1 MYERK
6 KRKRSKEYY
15 RKRAAPFHH
24 QKGGVGMLQLFKKS
38 SEKVGLPPGSPVHVG
53 EIKAEEIK
61 ITLVDYDQTNY
72 EEREIKNIE
81 ESFPFK
87 ETPTVTWIN
96 IDGLH
101 KVDIIE
107 KIGGHFG
114 LHPLVQEDIVHTGQ
128 RPKFENLD
136 EHIFV
141 ILKMFRYREEDDEV
155 EAEQVSIILG
165 SNFVISFQEQ
175 EGDTFDFV
183 RDRLR
188 NNRGRIRRM
197 RADYLAYVL
206 IDSIVDNYFSILEQ
220 YGEKIEALE
229 EELTINPGVE
239 TLNTIHRLKKDIMLL
254 RRSVWPL
261 REVIGALQREESS
274 LIGEAIMVFIR
285 DLYDHTI
292 QVIDSIDTLQEILSG
307 LQDLYLS
314 SVSNK
319 MNEVM
324 KVLTI
329 FAAIFIPLTFMAGI
343 YGMNFEFMPELKL
356 RWAYPAL
363 WVAMIT
369 VALGLLTFFRRRK
382 WL

>member
-1 MYERK
+1 M
-6 KRKRSKEYY
+6 
-15 RKRAAPFHH
+15 
-24 QKGGVGMLQLFKKS
+24 VMLQLFKKA
-38 SEKVGLPPGSPVHVG
+38 SEKAGLPPGSPVHVG
-53 EIKAEEIK
+53 DRKAEEIK
-61 ITLVDYDQTNY
+61 ITLIDYDNTKY
-72 EEREIKNIE
+72 EEREIENIE

-96 IDGLH
+96 VDGLH
-101 KVDIIE
+101 EVDIIE

-141 ILKMFRYREEDDEV
+141 ILKMFYYREDDDEV
-155 EAEQVSIILG
+155 DAEQVSIILG

-175 EGDTFDFV
+175 EGDTFNFV

-188 NNRGRIRRM
+188 KSKGRIRRM
-197 RADYLAYVL
+197 GADYLAYVL
-206 IDSIVDNYFSILEQ
+206 IDSIVDNYFSLLER

-229 EELTINPGVE
+229 EELTADPSIE
-239 TLNTIHRLKKDIMLL
+239 SLNTIHHLKKEIMLL

-261 REVIGALQREESS
+261 REVIGGLQREESS
-274 LIGEAIMVFIR
+274 LIGDAIMVFIR

-343 YGMNFEFMPELKL
+343 YGMNFEYMPELKL
-356 RWAYPAL
+356 HWAYPAL

-369 VALGLLTFFRRRK
+369 VALGLLIFFKRRK

>member
-1 MYERK
+1 
-6 KRKRSKEYY
+6 
-15 RKRAAPFHH
+15 
-24 QKGGVGMLQLFKKS
+24 MLQLFKKAS
-38 SEKVGLPPGSPVHVG
+38 KKAGLPPGSPVHVG
-53 EIKAEEIK
+53 EIKVEEVK
-61 ITLVDYDQTNY
+61 ITLIDYDQTNY
-72 EEREIKNIE
+72 EEREIEHIE

-101 KVDIIE
+101 EVDIVK
-107 KIGGHFG
+107 KIGDHFG

-136 EHIFV
+136 DYILV
-141 ILKMFRYREEDDEV
+141 ILKMLHYREEDDEV
-155 EAEQVSIILG
+155 EAEQVSVIVG
-165 SNFVISFQEQ
+165 SNFVTSFQEQ
-175 EGDTFDFV
+175 EGDTFNFV

-188 NNRGRIRRM
+188 NKRGRIRKM
-197 RADYLAYVL
+197 GADYLAYVL

-229 EELTINPGVE
+229 EELTNNPGVE
-239 TLNTIHRLKKDIMLL
+239 TLNTIHRLKKEIVLL

-261 REVIGALQREESS
+261 REVIGAFEREESS
-274 LIGEAIMVFIR
+274 LISDAIMVFIR

-329 FAAIFIPLTFMAGI
+329 FASIFIPLTFMAGI
-343 YGMNFEFMPELKL
+343 YGMNFEFMPELKV

-363 WVAMIT
+363 WMAMIV

>member
-1 MYERK
+1 
-6 KRKRSKEYY
+6 
-15 RKRAAPFHH
+15 
-24 QKGGVGMLQLFKKS
+24 MLQLFKKS
-38 SEKVGLPPGSPVHVG
+38 SQKAGLPPGSPVHVG
-53 EIKAEEIK
+53 ERKAEEVK
-61 ITLVDYDQTNY
+61 ITLIDYDQTNY
-72 EEREIKNIE
+72 EEREIETIE
-81 ESFPFK
+81 ESLPFK

-101 KVDIIE
+101 EVNIIE

-141 ILKMFRYREEDDEV
+141 ILKMFHYREDVDEV

-175 EGDTFDFV
+175 EGDTFNFV

-188 NNRGRIRRM
+188 KSKGRIRRM
-197 RADYLAYVL
+197 GPDYLAYAL
-206 IDSIVDNYFSILEQ
+206 IDSIVDNYFSLLER
-220 YGEKIEALE
+220 YGEKIEVLE
-229 EELTINPGVE
+229 EELTANPSIE
-239 TLNTIHRLKKDIMLL
+239 TLNTIHHFKKEIMLL

-261 REVIGALQREESS
+261 REVIGGLQREESS
-274 LIGEAIMVFIR
+274 LIGDAIMVFIR

-329 FAAIFIPLTFMAGI
+329 FASIFIPLTFMAGI
-343 YGMNFEFMPELKL
+343 YGMNFEFMPELKV

>member
-1 MYERK
+1 
-6 KRKRSKEYY
+6 
-15 RKRAAPFHH
+15 
-24 QKGGVGMLQLFKKS
+24 MLQLFKKA
-38 SEKVGLPPGSPVHVG
+38 SEKAGLPPGSPVHVG
-53 EIKAEEIK
+53 EIKAEEVK

-72 EEREIKNIE
+72 EEREIENIE

-128 RPKFENLD
+128 RPKYENLD

-141 ILKMFRYREEDDEV
+141 ILKMFRYIEEDDEV

-197 RADYLAYVL
+197 GADYLAYVL

-229 EELTINPGVE
+229 EELTTNPSNE
-239 TLNTIHRLKKDIMLL
+239 TLNTIHHLKREIVLL

-274 LIGEAIMVFIR
+274 LIGEAIVVFIR

-369 VALGLLTFFRRRK
+369 VALGLLAFFRRRK

>member
-1 MYERK
+1 MF
-6 KRKRSKEYY
+6 YY
-15 RKRAAPFHH
+15 R
-24 QKGGVGMLQLFKKS
+24 
-38 SEKVGLPPGSPVHVG
+38 
-53 EIKAEEIK
+53 
-61 ITLVDYDQTNY
+61 
-72 EEREIKNIE
+72 
-81 ESFPFK
+81 
-87 ETPTVTWIN
+87 
-96 IDGLH
+96 
-101 KVDIIE
+101 
-107 KIGGHFG
+107 
-114 LHPLVQEDIVHTGQ
+114 ED
-128 RPKFENLD
+128 
-136 EHIFV
+136 
-141 ILKMFRYREEDDEV
+141 DDEV

-175 EGDTFDFV
+175 EGDTFNFV

-188 NNRGRIRRM
+188 KSKGRIRRM
-197 RADYLAYVL
+197 GADYLAYVL
-206 IDSIVDNYFSILEQ
+206 IDSIVDNYFSLLER

-229 EELTINPGVE
+229 EELTTDPSIE
-239 TLNTIHRLKKDIMLL
+239 TLNTIHRLKKEIMLL

-261 REVIGALQREESS
+261 REVIGGLQREESS
-274 LIGEAIMVFIR
+274 LISDAIMVFLR

-292 QVIDSIDTLQEILSG
+292 QIIDSIDTLQEILSG

-329 FAAIFIPLTFMAGI
+329 FASIFIPLTFMAGI

-363 WVAMIT
+363 WVAMIA

>member
-1 MYERK
+1 
-6 KRKRSKEYY
+6 
-15 RKRAAPFHH
+15 
-24 QKGGVGMLQLFKKS
+24 MLQLFKKA
-38 SEKVGLPPGSPVHVG
+38 SEKAGLPPGSPVHVG
-53 EIKAEEIK
+53 EIKAEKIK
-61 ITLVDYDQTNY
+61 ITLIDYDNTNY
-72 EEREIKNIE
+72 EEREIENIE

-114 LHPLVQEDIVHTGQ
+114 LHSLVQEDIVHTGQ

-136 EHIFV
+136 EHLFV
-141 ILKMFRYREEDDEV
+141 ILKMFYYKEEEDEV
-155 EAEQVSIILG
+155 EAEQISIILG

-175 EGDTFDFV
+175 EGDTFNFV

-188 NNRGRIRRM
+188 KSKGRIRRM
-197 RADYLAYVL
+197 GADYLAYAL
-206 IDSIVDNYFSILEQ
+206 IDSVVDNYFSILEK
-220 YGEKIEALE
+220 YGEKVEGLE
-229 EELTINPGVE
+229 EELTANPGIE
-239 TLNTIHRLKKDIMLL
+239 TLNTIHRLKKEIVLL

-261 REVIGALQREESS
+261 REVIGGLEREESELVS
-274 LIGEAIMVFIR
+274 DAIMVFIR

-329 FAAIFIPLTFMAGI
+329 FASIFIPLTFMAGI
-343 YGMNFEFMPELKL
+343 YGMNFEFMPELKV

-363 WVAMIT
+363 WVAMIV
-369 VALGLLTFFRRRK
+369 VALGLVAFFRRRK

>member
-1 MYERK
+1 
-6 KRKRSKEYY
+6 
-15 RKRAAPFHH
+15 
-24 QKGGVGMLQLFKKS
+24 MLQLFKKA
-38 SEKVGLPPGSPVHVG
+38 SEKAGLPPGSPVHVG
-53 EIKAEEIK
+53 EIKVDEVT
-61 ITLVDYDQTNY
+61 ITLIDYDQTNY
-72 EEREIKNIE
+72 KELEIENIE

-87 ETPTVTWIN
+87 ETPTITWIN
-96 IDGLH
+96 INGLH
-101 KVDIIE
+101 EVDIIK
-107 KIGGHFG
+107 KIGKHFN
-114 LHPLVQEDIVHTGQ
+114 LHSLVQEDIVHTGQ
-128 RPKFENLD
+128 RPKLENLE
-136 EHIFV
+136 EHLFV
-141 ILKMFRYREEDDEV
+141 ILKMFYYREEEDEV

-165 SNFVISFQEQ
+165 SDFVISFQEE
-175 EGDTFDFV
+175 EGDTFNFV

-197 RADYLAYVL
+197 GADYLAYVL
-206 IDSIVDNYFSILEQ
+206 IDSIVDNYFSILEK

-229 EELTINPGVE
+229 EELTTNSGIE
-239 TLNTIHRLKKDIMLL
+239 TLNTIHRLKKDIVLL
-254 RRSVWPL
+254 RRFVWPL
-261 REVIGALQREESS
+261 REVIGGLQREESS
-274 LIGEAIMVFIR
+274 LISDSIMVFIR

-329 FAAIFIPLTFMAGI
+329 FASIFIPLTFMAGI

-369 VALGLLTFFRRRK
+369 VALGLLIFFRRRK

>member
-1 MYERK
+1 M
-6 KRKRSKEYY
+6 
-15 RKRAAPFHH
+15 
-24 QKGGVGMLQLFKKS
+24 VMLQLFKKA
-38 SEKVGLPPGSPVHVG
+38 SEKAGLPPGSPVHVG
-53 EIKAEEIK
+53 DRKAEEIK
-61 ITLVDYDQTNY
+61 ITLIDYDNTKY
-72 EEREIKNIE
+72 EEREIENIE

-96 IDGLH
+96 VDGLH
-101 KVDIIE
+101 EVDIIE

-141 ILKMFRYREEDDEV
+141 ILKMFYYREDDDEV

-175 EGDTFDFV
+175 EGDTFNFV

-188 NNRGRIRRM
+188 KSKGRIRRM
-197 RADYLAYVL
+197 GADYLAYVL
-206 IDSIVDNYFSILEQ
+206 IDSIVDNYFSLLER

-229 EELTINPGVE
+229 EELTADPSIE
-239 TLNTIHRLKKDIMLL
+239 SLNTIHHLKKEIMLL

-261 REVIGALQREESS
+261 REVIGGLQREESS
-274 LIGEAIMVFIR
+274 LIGDAIMVFIR

-343 YGMNFEFMPELKL
+343 YGMNFEYMPELKL
-356 RWAYPAL
+356 HWAYPAL

-369 VALGLLTFFRRRK
+369 VALGLLIFFKRRK

>member
-1 MYERK
+1 
-6 KRKRSKEYY
+6 
-15 RKRAAPFHH
+15 
-24 QKGGVGMLQLFKKS
+24 MLQLFKKA
-38 SEKVGLPPGSPVHVG
+38 SEKAGLPPGSPVHVG
-53 EIKAEEIK
+53 EIKAEKIK
-61 ITLVDYDQTNY
+61 ITLIDYDNTNY
-72 EEREIKNIE
+72 EEREIENIE

-136 EHIFV
+136 EHLFV
-141 ILKMFRYREEDDEV
+141 ILKMFYYKEEEDEV
-155 EAEQVSIILG
+155 EAEQISIILG

-175 EGDTFDFV
+175 EGDTFNFV

-188 NNRGRIRRM
+188 KSKGRIRRM
-197 RADYLAYVL
+197 GADYLAYAL
-206 IDSIVDNYFSILEQ
+206 IDSVVDNYFSILEK
-220 YGEKIEALE
+220 YGEKVEGLE
-229 EELTINPGVE
+229 EELTANPGIE
-239 TLNTIHRLKKDIMLL
+239 TLNTIHRLKKEIVLL

-261 REVIGALQREESS
+261 REVIGGLEREESELVS
-274 LIGEAIMVFIR
+274 DAIMVFIR

-329 FAAIFIPLTFMAGI
+329 FASIFIPLTFMAGI

-363 WVAMIT
+363 WVAMIV
-369 VALGLLTFFRRRK
+369 VALGLVAFFRRRK

>member
-1 MYERK
+1 M
-6 KRKRSKEYY
+6 
-15 RKRAAPFHH
+15 
-24 QKGGVGMLQLFKKS
+24 GMLQLFKKS
-38 SEKVGLPPGSPVHVG
+38 SEKAGLPPGSPVHVG
-53 EIKAEEIK
+53 EVKAEEVK
-61 ITLVDYDQTNY
+61 ITLIDYDSTNY
-72 EEREIKNIE
+72 EERVIENIE

-101 KVDIIE
+101 EVNIIK
-107 KIGGHFG
+107 KIGAHFG

-141 ILKMFRYREEDDEV
+141 ILKMFHYREEDDEV
-155 EAEQVSIILG
+155 EAEQVSIIIG
-165 SNFVISFQEQ
+165 TNFVISFQEE
-175 EGDTFDFV
+175 EGDTFNFV

-197 RADYLAYVL
+197 GADYLAYVL

-220 YGEKIEALE
+220 YGEKIESLE
-229 EELTINPGVE
+229 DELTTNPSIE
-239 TLNTIHRLKKDIMLL
+239 TLNTIHRLKKDIVLL

-261 REVIGALQREESS
+261 REVIGSLQREESS
-274 LIGEAIMVFIR
+274 LISDAIMVFIR

-329 FAAIFIPLTFMAGI
+329 FASIFIPLTFMAGI
-343 YGMNFEFMPELKL
+343 YGMNFEFMPELKV

-363 WVAMIT
+363 WVAMIA

>member
-1 MYERK
+1 
-6 KRKRSKEYY
+6 
-15 RKRAAPFHH
+15 
-24 QKGGVGMLQLFKKS
+24 MLQLFKKA
-38 SEKVGLPPGSPVHVG
+38 SEKAGLPPGSPVHVG
-53 EIKAEEIK
+53 EIKAEKIK
-61 ITLVDYDQTNY
+61 ITLIDYDNTNY
-72 EEREIKNIE
+72 EEREIENIE

-141 ILKMFRYREEDDEV
+141 ILKMFYYREDNDEV
-155 EAEQVSIILG
+155 ESEQVSIILG

-175 EGDTFDFV
+175 EGDTFNFV

-188 NNRGRIRRM
+188 KSKGRIRRM
-197 RADYLAYVL
+197 GADYLAYAL
-206 IDSIVDNYFSILEQ
+206 IDSVVDNYFSILEK
-220 YGEKIEALE
+220 YGEKVEGLE
-229 EELTINPGVE
+229 EELTANPGIE
-239 TLNTIHRLKKDIMLL
+239 TLNTIHRLKKEIVLL

-261 REVIGALQREESS
+261 REVIGGLEREESELVS
-274 LIGEAIMVFIR
+274 DAIMVFIR

-329 FAAIFIPLTFMAGI
+329 FASIFIPLTFMAGI

-363 WVAMIT
+363 WVAMIV
-369 VALGLLTFFRRRK
+369 VALGLVAFFRRRK

>member
-1 MYERK
+1 
-6 KRKRSKEYY
+6 
-15 RKRAAPFHH
+15 
-24 QKGGVGMLQLFKKS
+24 MLQLLKKA

-53 EIKAEEIK
+53 EIKADEVK
-61 ITLVDYDQTNY
+61 ITLIDYDQTNY
-72 EEREIKNIE
+72 EERVIENIE

-87 ETPTVTWIN
+87 ETSTVTWIN

-101 KVDIIE
+101 NIDIIE

-114 LHPLVQEDIVHTGQ
+114 LHSLVQEDIVHTGQ

-136 EHIFV
+136 EHVFV
-141 ILKMFRYREEDDEV
+141 ILNMFHYREEKDDV
-155 EAEQVSIILG
+155 DAEQVSIILG
-165 SNFVISFQEQ
+165 STFVISFQEE

-183 RDRLR
+183 RDRIR

-197 RADYLAYVL
+197 GADYLAYVL
-206 IDSIVDNYFSILEQ
+206 IDSIVDNYFAILEK

-229 EELTINPGVE
+229 EELTTDPSIE
-239 TLNTIHRLKKDIMLL
+239 TLNTIHRLKKEIMLL

-274 LIGEAIMVFIR
+274 LIGDSIMVFVR

-369 VALGLLTFFRRRK
+369 VALGLLIFFKRRR